1 MKRMVA
7 CAFLAGL
14 LLCTGCFLTAPPQ
27 QVVEPEPAPLVERK
41 GPPPVTPD
49 EVNVS
54 NRRQKA
60 QELADEIERARKEL
74 ALKTPY

>member
-7 CAFLAGL
+7 CAFLTGL
-14 LLCTGCFLTAPPQ
+14 LMSTGCFLSAPPQ
-27 QVVEPEPAPLVERK
+27 QVVEPEPVTLVERK
-41 GPPPVTPD
+41 EPPPVTAD

-60 QELADEIERARKEL
+60 QELADEIDRARKDL